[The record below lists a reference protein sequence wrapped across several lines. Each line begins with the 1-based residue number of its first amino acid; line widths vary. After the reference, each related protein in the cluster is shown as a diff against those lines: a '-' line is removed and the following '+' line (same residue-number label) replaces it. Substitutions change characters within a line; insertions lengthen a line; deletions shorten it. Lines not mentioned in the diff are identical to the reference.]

1 MKQHLNKSERVRQ
14 RTTYVTKRPKQKWVG
29 INEARR
35 NGN

>member
-1 MKQHLNKSERVRQ
+1 MKQRLNKSERVRQ
-14 RTTYVTKRPKQKWVG
+14 GEQPPANRPKQKWVG